1 MRNSLKGLSL
11 VLGLVFGSCTAK
23 EKPIVKEEFKEP
35 VKIKVKEGMEVATF
49 AGGCFWCTEA
59 VFLEIKGVEKVVSGY
74 IGGKT
79 INPTYKDICTGE
91 TGHAEAIQITF
102 NPNEVAYEDVLEV
115 FFATHDPTTLNRQ
128 GADVGTQYRSE
139 IFYHSEAQK
148 TKAENYIQL
157 LEKEKLYDKK
167 IVTKV
172 SSASVFYNAEE
183 YHQNYYNQNSSQ
195 GYCQM
200 VIAPKLEKLRK
211 YYKSKLK

>member
-1 MRNSLKGLSL
+1 MRNTIKGLSM
-11 VLGLVFGSCTAK
+11 VLSLIFSSCTAK
-23 EKPIVKEEFKEP
+23 EKSVVKEEFKEP
-35 VKIKVKEGMEVATF
+35 VKVKVKQGMEVATF

-79 INPTYKDICTGE
+79 KNPTYKDICTGE

-102 NPNEVAYEDVLEV
+102 NPNEVAYEDLLEV

>member
-59 VFLEIKGVEKVVSGY
+59 VFLEIKGVDKVVSGY
-74 IGGKT
+74 IGGTTK
-79 INPTYKDICTGE
+79 NPTYKDICTGE

-102 NPNEVAYEDVLEV
+102 NPNEVAYEDLLEV

>member
-1 MRNSLKGLSL
+1 MKSKVKLI
-11 VLGLVFGSCTAK
+11 VLFFYSIVISCTAK

-35 VKIKVKEGMEVATF
+35 IKLNVTEGMEIATF

-59 VFLEIKGVEKVVSGY
+59 VFLDIKGVEKVVSGY
-74 IGGKT
+74 IGGITK
-79 INPTYKDICTGE
+79 NPTYKEICTGT

-102 NPNEVAYEDVLEV
+102 DPTQVAYEDLLEI

-139 IFYHSEAQK
+139 IFYHSLAQK
-148 TKAENYIQL
+148 DKAENYIAL
-157 LEKEKLYDKK
+157 IEKEKLYEKK
-167 IVTKV
+167 VVTKV
-172 SSASVFYNAEE
+172 STATIFYPAEE
-183 YHQNYYNQNSSQ
+183 YHQNYYNQNTEQ

-211 YYKSKLK
+211 YYKTKLK

>member
-79 INPTYKDICTGE
+79 KNPTYKDICTGE

-102 NPNEVAYEDVLEV
+102 NPNEVAYEDLLEV

>member
-1 MRNSLKGLSL
+1 MRNTIKGLSM
-11 VLGLVFGSCTAK
+11 VLSLIFSSCTAK
-23 EKPIVKEEFKEP
+23 EKSVVKEEFKEQIK
-35 VKIKVKEGMEVATF
+35 VKVKEGMEVATF

-102 NPNEVAYEDVLEV
+102 NPNEVAYEDLLEI
-115 FFATHDPTTLNRQ
+115 FFGTHDPTTLNRQ

-172 SSASVFYNAEE
+172 SSATVFYPAED